1 MTSRQRRIYSQNIVD
16 AISSLDNDSSSITG
30 QTENSMNDLPD
41 PSKDDFVVRE
51 KLVSI
56 LKDYTSTR
64 NELIELGGY
73 TLNYAVYSEQI
84 QLINVGSVN
93 YGQYIYGRP
102 NQYIEDCPAIY
113 DIWLKRY
120 GESRRANTFKSGKF
134 YGNDKVSP
142 DETDPDFNTNLLP
155 ILYLKNPTGNEG
167 AINKIPVYK
176 WSIKTA
182 PSLGIVYTDEA
193 KGIIINRTGQF
204 SYSCFETYDYYEYE
218 RYYKNNFTGKLVN
231 NGIVYMHTRDKSK
244 SLLVRVVSGEGRR
257 IKRYGTGTS
266 TNCTSGY
273 TPPIIYNYIF
283 NISFIPIED
292 IPYYTVEIPYTLNG
306 VTKYRTEKRY
316 YEFFP
321 LMRNPLSSALE
332 LRLINKIRT
341 LQYNTIDYLRR
352 SVNDES
358 VRQKY
363 IKYLNIYA
371 TNVNASN
378 KNIVYNNFDSLNS
391 FFRARLATC
400 RQIWSDPLMANAMNE
415 AFDER
420 MNKAG
425 GTLKQWYEGA
435 VSIDKMEEDFRNKLK
450 RKKSVFSKMLVQV
463 PAQEFN
469 GGNEMIIDDKCSG
482 YYMSTIGRYPSFEV
496 GDIVYVMDE
505 EHNETMCSIVKKQR
519 VSIDDTADVQYET
532 VKKED
537 GTTEQVAKTDNNG
550 EPIAI
555 YTYKNAWK
563 LTFNGNIPK
572 IYDVDTVRLIKE
584 L

>member
-16 AISSLDNDSSSITG
+16 TISTLDNDSSSITG

-41 PSKDDFVVRE
+41 SSKDDYIVRE

-56 LKDYTSTR
+56 LKDYASTK

-73 TLNYAVYSEQI
+73 SLNYADYNEQI
-84 QLINVGSVN
+84 QIMNVGGVN
-93 YGQYIYGRP
+93 YGQYIYGKP

-113 DIWLKRY
+113 NIWLKKY
-120 GESRRANTFKSGKF
+120 GESKRADTFKSDKF
-134 YGNDKVSP
+134 YGNNKVSP
-142 DETDPDFNTNLLP
+142 DETDSTFNTNLLP

-167 AINKIPVYK
+167 AINKIPAYK
-176 WSIKTA
+176 WSIKVA
-182 PSLGIVYTDEA
+182 PSLGVEYSNNA
-193 KGIIINRTGQF
+193 KGITINRTGQF
-204 SYSCFETYDYYEYE
+204 NYSYSENYGTS
-218 RYYKNNFTGKLVN
+218 YKSNFTGTLVN
-231 NGIVYMHTRDKSK
+231 NGIVYMYTKDKTK
-244 SLLVRVVSGEGRR
+244 SLLVRVISGEGRM
-257 IKRYGTGTS
+257 TTS
-266 TNCTSGY
+266 YPSVSSCPSGY
-273 TPPIIYNYIF
+273 TPPTIYNYSF
-283 NISFIPIED
+283 NISFVPVED
-292 IPYYTVEIPYTLNG
+292 IPYYTVEVPYISEG

-321 LMRNPLSSALE
+321 LMKNYPLSSVLE
-332 LRLINKIRT
+332 LRLINRIRI
-341 LQYNTIDYLRR
+341 LQYDTLDYLRG
-352 SVNDES
+352 SVNDET
-358 VRQKY
+358 VYQKY
-363 IKYLNIYA
+363 TKYLNIYA
-371 TNVNASN
+371 TNVNTSN
-378 KNIVYNNFDSLNS
+378 KNIVYNNFDSLSS
-391 FFRARLATC
+391 FFRARLASC
-400 RQIWSDPLMANAMNE
+400 RQTWSDQLMAKEMNE

-435 VSIDKMEEDFRNKLK
+435 VSVDKMEEDFKNKIK
-450 RKKSVFSKMLVQV
+450 RKKSVFSKMLVQT

-482 YYMSTIGRYPSFEV
+482 YYMSTIGRYPSFNV

-505 EHNETMCSIVKKQR
+505 EHNETMCSIIKKQR
-519 VSIDDTADVQYET
+519 ISIDDTADVQYKT
-532 VKKED
+532 VTKED

-550 EPIAI
+550 EPITI